1 MMFAANSRLVRLSA
15 GLTGVAVALT
25 TVLSGGAGYAKQPD
39 PALGDAARAAQ
50 HALGRTAGLGPVT
63 TQATDEL
70 NFGDLTGDGKADLAA
85 VDTAGRLWVYPGKA
99 LVYPGTGPRSTS
111 YFAARFQAGSG
122 WSGYS
127 SLVRHGDWNNDGR
140 QDILARDASGR
151 LFLFAGTGTTPRV
164 VQNGVQVGEGW
175 NTYADL
181 VGIGDANGDGFDDL
195 MGRAAGRLVIYYGT
209 GVATAP
215 FRRTTA
221 TGGSGWNGD
230 LLTAVGDW
238 TGDGHTEFL
247 FRKSNDEVWLYQGT
261 TSGFPANGPVLL
273 FGQDDGGLVVDLVGM
288 GNLTSD
294 AVVDGEPVTQP
305 LPDVVLTDSDGF
317 MYVLAPDTGDDFDPQ
332 VGSGWVDY
340 FLF

>member
-1 MMFAANSRLVRLSA
+1 MTLAMA
-15 GLTGVAVALT
+15 
-25 TVLSGGAGYAKQPD
+25 LSGGAGYAQPPK

-50 HALGRTAGLGPVT
+50 HTLASASDLGTAAAPR
-63 TQATDEL
+63 ATDEL
-70 NFGDLTGDGKADLAA
+70 TFGDLTGDGKADLAA

-151 LFLFAGTGTTPRV
+151 LFLFAGTGTTPGV
-164 VQNGVQVGEGW
+164 VLNGIQVGTGW

-230 LLTAVGDW
+230 LLTAIGDW

-247 FRKSNDEVWLYQGT
+247 FRNVNDEVWIYRGS
-261 TSGFPANGPVLL
+261 TSGFPANNPTRL
-273 FGQDDGGLVVDLVGM
+273 FTGDDGSLIAYLVGM

-294 AVVDGEPVTQP
+294 DGTQP
-305 LPDVVLTDSDGF
+305 LPDVVFTDGDGF
-317 MYVLAPDTGDDFDPQ
+317 LYAFAVDTADDFDPL
-332 VGSGWVDY
+332 VGFGWSDY
-340 FLF
+340 QLF